1 MVAMTHRDVTT
12 GGEGHYNI
20 IDWRSWK
27 LARVARSTLAA
38 ESQAASDASD
48 ALLFASTFW
57 KLIWEPWLP
66 LDDIK
71 TAQCSNSPKLV
82 IDAKAL
88 YDMMTK
94 TEVQAGSNT
103 DKRTAIEVLV
113 SQDKLLCCN
122 ASTLWVSSELQY
134 ADGLTKAAAAQLL
147 ADRMR
152 SHLTRLKSDEDFVA
166 SKKKTHAERKR
177 GTERYAIKRPST
189 STATAMFAAFCT
201 TAATAMDYEN
211 DETFIHPN
219 ETNLT
224 YILDNLNS
232 DLEPYSL
239 TFVIGIFMMMG
250 ALTTCRCLTAWPWRA
265 MTSLRWIWKV
275 MTLKE
280 GDAPETLETAVQTD
294 DDPLIDDLNDLL
306 GQKIRLEAL
315 LEQTEEQLRAAN
327 EGFEALQTIH
337 QDTTYSRRRAI
348 IEAGQQEI
356 YLTAEGRVWH
366 ASYECLR
373 NRTQGPI
380 ISRLWCT
387 NCLDQLGMHP
397 GNQAPAGATTS
408 RMR

>member
-1 MVAMTHRDVTT
+1 
-12 GGEGHYNI
+12 
-20 IDWRSWK
+20 
-27 LARVARSTLAA
+27 
-38 ESQAASDASD
+38 
-48 ALLFASTFW
+48 
-57 KLIWEPWLP
+57 
-66 LDDIK
+66 
-71 TAQCSNSPKLV
+71 
-82 IDAKAL
+82 
-88 YDMMTK
+88 MTK

-211 DETFIHPN
+211 DETFIHQN

-224 YILDNLNS
+224 YILNNLNS

-239 TFVIGIFMMMG
+239 IMTFVIGIFMMMG

-294 DDPLIDDLNDLL
+294 GDPLVDDFNDLL

-315 LEQTEEQLRAAN
+315 LEQTEEQPRAAT
-327 EGFEALQTIH
+327 ESFEALQTFH

-356 YLTAEGRVWH
+356 YFTAEGRVWH

-373 NRTQGPI
+373 NRTTGPI
-380 ISRLWCT
+380 LGRRWCT
-387 NCLDQLGMHP
+387 HCLDQLGRYP
-397 GNQAPAGATTS
+397 ENQAPAGATMW
-408 RMR
+408 RLR